1 MRLLG
6 AVVRIQSGRNRRR
19 KETIGIDPKDII
31 AGNDIRGTGEGE
43 GEYRGEQDTRQI
55 SCRAPDKE
63 GGGGSEGS
71 ERSEGERARGLGAE
85 LGVLLCEDETAESD
99 VAFRFLRRKCRFVR
113 GQLLGSEFLDSRD
126 DGRELLV
133 GCDLLR

>member
-1 MRLLG
+1 MPNANRTRGRLG
-6 AVVRIQSGRNRRR
+6 AEHPTKRV
-19 KETIGIDPKDII
+19 
-31 AGNDIRGTGEGE
+31 
-43 GEYRGEQDTRQI
+43 
-55 SCRAPDKE
+55 
-63 GGGGSEGS
+63 
-71 ERSEGERARGLGAE
+71 RARGLVAE
-85 LGVLLCEDETAESD
+85 LGILLGEDETAESG